1 MLWLSLIYRYKLSLI
16 PKTYFSSIIITLWK
30 VHSFL
35 FVCFN
40 LVECA
45 YSHNFVICSLLWN
58 IHLSCNCMITSSVKT
73 TFYKIMTE
81 VQTNNLIY
89 FLVFY
94 IFISLME
101 HNLPCFSF
109 IAVINIYHLFIL
121 FWSKDNQN
129 TFIKWGVFT
138 VFIVGV
144 GKQLMVFMRSVKT
157 E

>member
-1 MLWLSLIYRYKLSLI
+1 MAENYGIIFLGLRHSLSQLNYYHFI
-16 PKTYFSSIIITLWK
+16 
-30 VHSFL
+30 
-35 FVCFN
+35 FVNCFN
-40 LVECA
+40 FSRVYVHPKFC
-45 YSHNFVICSLLWN
+45 NFFFV

-81 VQTNNLIY
+81 VQTNNLRY